1 MNLGNTFISKLDNVL
16 LNPSASAPPPNWLD
30 ADCLAICLA
39 ISPVTLWHFCPSVHQ
54 GYSHQ
59 PEWL

>member
-30 ADCLAICLA
+30 AACLLD
-39 ISPVTLWHFCPSVHQ
+39 
-54 GYSHQ
+54 
-59 PEWL
+59 

>member
-1 MNLGNTFISKLDNVL
+1 MNLGTTFISKLDNVL

-39 ISPVTLWHFCPSVHQ
+39 ISATNDLNSAFEETKSVSAPS
-54 GYSHQ
+54 
-59 PEWL
+59 

>member
-39 ISPVTLWHFCPSVHQ
+39 ISPVTLW
-54 GYSHQ
+54 
-59 PEWL
+59 

>member
-1 MNLGNTFISKLDNVL
+1 MNLGTTFISKLDNVL

-39 ISPVTLWHFCPSVHQ
+39 ISPVTLFNILFPSLLAV
-54 GYSHQ
+54 Y
-59 PEWL
+59 

>member
-39 ISPVTLWHFCPSVHQ
+39 ISPVT
-54 GYSHQ
+54 YSIYYSQ
-59 PEWL
+59 AFQLYT

>member
-39 ISPVTLWHFCPSVHQ
+39 ISPVTLFNILRRNPK
-54 GYSHQ
+54 
-59 PEWL
+59 ELLIDNN